1 MKKIIVI
8 IILIVISATG
18 LIFVLN
24 KDLDKS
30 NIFGNNKDVIVKPEF
45 ITSMSDRDENLPTV
59 ILFKKP
65 GCKECQEMEVVI
77 KNLQDENKDKFNV
90 VHYNA
95 EEFTNNEIQDAIKMY
110 DAVGAPTTIIL
121 KNDRSVVTKIERKT
135 TKEKLLEYLEE
146 AGMKK

>member
-8 IILIVISATG
+8 IILIIISATG
-18 LIFVLN
+18 LVFVLN
-24 KDLDKS
+24 KDKY
-30 NIFGNNKDVIVKPEF
+30 NILGNNNDVTVRPEF
-45 ITSMSDRDENLPTV
+45 ITSMSERDEDLPTV

-65 GCKECQEMEVVI
+65 GCKDCKEMEVVI

-95 EEFTNNEIQDAIKMY
+95 EEFTNNEIQDAIEKY
-110 DAVGAPTTIIL
+110 NPVGVPTTIIL
-121 KNDRSVVTKIERKT
+121 KKDRSVVTKIEKIT
-135 TKEKLLEYLEE
+135 TKEKLLEHLEE

>member
-8 IILIVISATG
+8 IILIIISATG
-18 LIFVLN
+18 LVFVLN
-24 KDLDKS
+24 KDKY
-30 NIFGNNKDVIVKPEF
+30 NILGNNNDVTVRPEF
-45 ITSMSDRDENLPTV
+45 ITSMSERDEDLPTV

-65 GCKECQEMEVVI
+65 GCKDCKEMEVVI

-95 EEFTNNEIQDAIKMY
+95 EEFTNNEIQDAIEKY
-110 DAVGAPTTIIL
+110 NPVGVPTAIIL
-121 KNDRSVVTKIERKT
+121 KKDRSVVTKIEKIT
-135 TKEKLLEYLEE
+135 TKEKLLEHLEE